1 MGVLLLV
8 ARGLSN
14 RQIAA
19 SLHRS
24 EATIERHIA
33 NIGAKSGAQS
43 RTEATRKALSE
54 GWIALRDV
62 TQGNEER

>member
-1 MGVLLLV
+1 MEGLLLL

-24 EATIERHIA
+24 EATIKRHIA
-33 NIGAKSGAQS
+33 NIEAKSGAQS
-43 RTEATRKALSE
+43 RTNATRKTLSE
-54 GWIALRDV
+54 GRISLRVV
-62 TQGNEER
+62 TQGNEEG